1 METKIRTALVTGGAG
16 YLGSILSKYLKQT
29 GWRVVIYDKKPP
41 KHPYVDC
48 VVVDDILNREMV
60 NTVFSQEKID
70 VVFHLAARIEVGESE
85 KHPTEFWE
93 VNVGGTVIV
102 LNAMKR
108 HGVNKIIFSST
119 AGVYFSSSILIPED
133 EATINNSVYSN
144 TKLACENAI
153 IDSGMDF
160 VIFRYFNLAGAD
172 DDLGEDHDPETH
184 LIPKIL
190 QNLNNFEIYGDE
202 YDTPDGTC
210 IRDYVHV
217 LDVVEAHLKAVKY
230 LDDKNE
236 SIILN
241 LGTGRGYSVL
251 EVIDVVEKVTGQKVA
266 YSFVDKREGD
276 PKHLVANINL
286 AKELINYEPQY
297 KIDTIIKSAYEWEKK
312 RVGR

>member
-1 METKIRTALVTGGAG
+1 M
-16 YLGSILSKYLKQT
+16 
-29 GWRVVIYDKKPP
+29 
-41 KHPYVDC
+41 
-48 VVVDDILNREMV
+48 VVDDILNREMV

-102 LNAMKR
+102 LNAMKK

-172 DDLGEDHDPETH
+172 EDLGEDHDPETH

-190 QNLNNFEIYGDE
+190 QNLNNFEIYGDD

-266 YSFVDKREGD
+266 YSFVEKREGD

-312 RVGR
+312 RFGR